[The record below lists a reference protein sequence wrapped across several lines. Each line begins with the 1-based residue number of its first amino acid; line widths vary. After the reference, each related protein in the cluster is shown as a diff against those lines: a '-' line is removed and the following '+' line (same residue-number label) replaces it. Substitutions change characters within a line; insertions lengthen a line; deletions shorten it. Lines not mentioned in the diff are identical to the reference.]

1 MVQTQIRK
9 TARTR
14 VPYTQNQS
22 MMERSIDSYADAVA
36 AGNVFLYLP
45 REIRQMI
52 ISWTVTAELA
62 KSNKSTCTTGS
73 ISRSSSTSSL
83 FDNGG
88 RASLWDDGSLF
99 DDASIS
105 STDSDLDEDRTWLSI
120 EAQDMIGGRQCTWLP
135 SICLVNDCFFF
146 DALPIVLQQ
155 VNFVVRSLY
164 GAFNLFFFLQTTNM
178 LAYARS
184 ILFHTSDA
192 FVISSAGAQILTR
205 CRNLRRVG
213 LNFETPTLKQAC
225 AKRDSSEE
233 ELKIDMK
240 WFAEAYSFDRLLALN
255 NIEQVRLFY
264 RDHEMPH
271 DLVEKMATWLRE
283 QFHKQV
289 DVVSTGHAGL
299 ISKPLY

>member
-1 MVQTQIRK
+1 MVQIQIRE

-52 ISWTVTAELA
+52 ISWTVTAEI

-88 RASLWDDGSLF
+88 RASFF

-105 STDSDLDEDRTWLSI
+105 STDSDPDEDRTWLSI
-120 EAQDMIGGRQCTWLP
+120 EAQDMVGGRQCTWLP
-135 SICLVNDCFFF
+135 PICLVNDCFFF

-164 GAFNLFFFLQTTNM
+164 GAFNLFFFLQTTDM
-178 LAYARS
+178 LACARS

-205 CRNLRRVG
+205 CGNLRRVG
-213 LNFETPTLKQAC
+213 LNFETPMLKQAC

-233 ELKIDMK
+233 ELTIDMK

-255 NIEQVRLFY
+255 NIEQVRLFF

-283 QFHKQV
+283 RSQKQV
-289 DVVSTGHAGL
+289 HVVSTGHAGL